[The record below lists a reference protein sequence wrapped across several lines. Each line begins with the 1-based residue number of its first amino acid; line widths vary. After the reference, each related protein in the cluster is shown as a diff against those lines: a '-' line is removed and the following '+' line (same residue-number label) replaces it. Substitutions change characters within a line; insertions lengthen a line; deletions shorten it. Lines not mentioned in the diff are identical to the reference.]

1 MANITLSVQ
10 SFLNA
15 ATNLSITIDN
25 AQTVAQLK
33 TAINGQEG
41 TPTAIMDLFLNGT
54 KLTDATTLS
63 VSGLITGSYVRTS
76 NNLTGTGTWT
86 KQQRQE
92 YKLQLAQLRRQA
104 TGNTT
109 ANYYRENNTYDID
122 NLPTKYSG
130 NTLVNNPN
138 PGGLL
143 QGRPWINVA
152 SITFT
157 SGVYHRT
164 VTGTTNANGYFGTDF
179 TPANDDL
186 TFFDTYAATSQGV
199 YTSLNLSSL
208 PEYTSIML
216 TGYFLAPTTDT
227 YTFYTNT
234 DDASYMWIGPDAI
247 TGYTHTNAVV
257 KNGGLHGPVEVS
269 GTVAMTA
276 NIYYPFR
283 VMFGNLTGP
292 GTMTVSWASSTQA
305 KTSTWT
311 GKLFYNSATN
321 GF

>member
-63 VSGLITGSYVRTS
+63 ASGLISGSYVKTS
-76 NNLTGTGTWT
+76 NNLTEAGTWT

-104 TGNTT
+104 AGNTT
-109 ANYYRENNTYDID
+109 ANYYRENNTYDLTLLPDTYNGNVPGAD
-122 NLPTKYSG
+122 N
-130 NTLVNNPN
+130 NANV
-138 PGGLL
+138 GGLL
-143 QGRPWINVA
+143 QGRPWLNVA
-152 SITFT
+152 GITFAANIW
-157 SGVYHRT
+157 RT
-164 VTGTTNANGYFGTDF
+164 DYEGYFNDVPSFFNTAALKAAPNDYNGTD
-179 TPANDDL
+179 TTISEP
-186 TFFDTYAATSQGV
+186 
-199 YTSLNLSSL
+199 SLLNN
-208 PEYTSIML
+208 TSIQYK
-216 TGYFLAPTTDT
+216 GYFLAT
-227 YTFYTNT
+227 YTGTHTFYLNS
-234 DDASYMWIGPDAI
+234 DDGSYLWIGLIALS
-247 TGYTHTNAVV
+247 GYTTANALVQ
-257 KNGGLHGPVEVS
+257 NGGLHALSEVS
-269 GTVAMTA
+269 ATINLVAGT
-276 NIYYPFR
+276 YYPIR
-283 VMFGNLTGP
+283 IQFGNGPSGP
-292 GTMTVSWASSTQA
+292 GQLFASYAHSGQA

-311 GKLFYNSATN
+311 GKVFYNTATN

>member
-1 MANITLSVQ
+1 MAANGISTL
-10 SFLNA
+10 
-15 ATNLSITIDN
+15 ATKELRQIAKLDL
-25 AQTVAQLK
+25 AQTK
-33 TAINGQEG
+33 
-41 TPTAIMDLFLNGT
+41 
-54 KLTDATTLS
+54 
-63 VSGLITGSYVRTS
+63 
-76 NNLTGTGTWT
+76 
-86 KQQRQE
+86 
-92 YKLQLAQLRRQA
+92 RQA
-104 TGNTT
+104 SGDTT
-109 ANYYRENNTYDID
+109 APYYRENNTYDVD
-122 NLPTKYSG
+122 NLPTKYSS
-130 NTLVNNPN
+130 NTVVDNANA
-138 PGGLL
+138 GGLL
-143 QGRPWINVA
+143 LGRPWINVA

-247 TGYTHTNAVV
+247 TGYTHTNAIVQ
-257 KNGGLHGPVEVS
+257 NGGLHGPVEVS

-283 VMFGNLTGP
+283 VMFGNLTGT
-292 GTMTVSWASSTQA
+292 GIMTVSWASSTQA

-321 GF
+321 GL

>member
-1 MANITLSVQ
+1 MADI
-10 SFLNA
+10 
-15 ATNLSITIDN
+15 IYW
-25 AQTVAQLK
+25 
-33 TAINGQEG
+33 G
-41 TPTAIMDLFLNGT
+41 
-54 KLTDATTLS
+54 
-63 VSGLITGSYVRTS
+63 
-76 NNLTGTGTWT
+76 LTGTKRSVTGITLATATVDTLITAIATDEGLPADYYHWSLLSDPSKNSITYGDSST
-86 KQQRQE
+86 KLSAIGVTDGATVLCTPQQNESKQE
-92 YKLQLAQLRRQA
+92 RQLRKLYIAQA
-104 TGNTT
+104 KKQAFGDTT
-109 ANYYRENNTYDID
+109 KPYYRVNNTFDITL
-122 NLPTKYSG
+122 LPDTYA
-130 NTLVNNPN
+130 TAADDNPN
-138 PGGLL
+138 TGGLL
-143 QGRPWINVA
+143 QGRPWINIA

-164 VTGTTNANGYFGTDF
+164 VTGTTNANGYFGVDF
-179 TPANDDL
+179 IPANDDL

-227 YTFYTNT
+227 YTFYTST

-247 TGYTHTNAVV
+247 TGYTHTNAIVQ
-257 KNGGLHGPVEVS
+257 NGGLHGVTETS
-269 GTVAMTA
+269 GTIAMTA

-311 GKLFYNSATN
+311 GKLFYNTATN